1 MIQVIE
7 KDFGLVRELAK
18 GEGATIHEPLD
29 VTRGETSHQMGRG
42 VYIGELIGAWLEWG
56 RGVCFWKWDAKNSIR
71 VSEAGLAMQR

>member
-1 MIQVIE
+1 
-7 KDFGLVRELAK
+7 
-18 GEGATIHEPLD
+18 
-29 VTRGETSHQMGRG
+29 MGRG